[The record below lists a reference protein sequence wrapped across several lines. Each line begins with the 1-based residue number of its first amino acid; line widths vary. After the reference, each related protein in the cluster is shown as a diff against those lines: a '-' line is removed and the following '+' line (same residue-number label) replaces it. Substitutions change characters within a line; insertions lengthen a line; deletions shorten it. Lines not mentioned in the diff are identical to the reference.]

1 MPSERIAKDG
11 RAVPENQRGF
21 TLVELLVAI
30 TILAI
35 VAVLGWRGLDSI
47 VRARVALTSSMEQTR
62 GTQISFAQ
70 LENDSEH
77 VAGPDLLP
85 VRETLRASQ
94 QRLTLIRTVYDDN
107 QPTRLQ
113 VVAYKLQDGVLSRRE
128 SLPTRDLH
136 ELDSDWQ
143 NALSDNDNMPVVI
156 LQTNIAA
163 LAMRTWNINELG
175 WRIAGSDLP
184 EADSSGG
191 IKAAAS
197 KKGLEVSLQM
207 IGQERPMLKV
217 FLVGA
222 V

>member
-1 MPSERIAKDG
+1 MRSRS
-11 RAVPENQRGF
+11 GF

-47 VRARVALTSSMEQTR
+47 VRARVALTNSMEQTR

-77 VAGPDLLP
+77 LAGPDLLP
-85 VRETLRASQ
+85 VRETLRAAQ

-128 SLPTRDLH
+128 SLPTRDLNV
-136 ELDSDWQ
+136 LDQYWQ
-143 NALSDNDNMPVVI
+143 NALNETDSMPVVK
-156 LQTNIAA
+156 LQENIAA
-163 LAMRTWNINELG
+163 IAMRTWNIDETG
-175 WRIAGSDLP
+175 WRIAGTDIP
-184 EADSSGG
+184 APGANGG
-191 IKAAAS
+191 AVTS
-197 KKGLEVSLQM
+197 PPKKGLEVSLQLQ
-207 IGQERPMLKV
+207 GQERPMLKV
-217 FLVGA
+217 FLLGA

>member
-1 MPSERIAKDG
+1 MRFRASTGTAPLRIS
-11 RAVPENQRGF
+11 RGF
-21 TLVELLVAI
+21 TLIELLVAI

-85 VRETLRASQ
+85 LRETLRASQ
-94 QRLTLIRTVYDDN
+94 QHLTLIRTVFDDN

-113 VVAYKLQDGVLSRRE
+113 VVAYRLQDGVLSRRE
-128 SLPTRDLH
+128 SLPTRDLNM
-136 ELDSDWQ
+136 LDAYWQ
-143 NALSDNDNMPVVI
+143 NALNDSDNMPVVA
-156 LQTNIAA
+156 LQTNVAA
-163 LAMRTWNINELG
+163 LDMRTWNIDENG
-175 WRIAGSDLP
+175 WRIAGSDIP
-184 EADSSGG
+184 APSSNGDT
-191 IKAAAS
+191 KVAAP
-197 KKGLEVSLQM
+197 KKGLEVSLKLS
-207 IGQERPMLKV
+207 GQERPMLKV